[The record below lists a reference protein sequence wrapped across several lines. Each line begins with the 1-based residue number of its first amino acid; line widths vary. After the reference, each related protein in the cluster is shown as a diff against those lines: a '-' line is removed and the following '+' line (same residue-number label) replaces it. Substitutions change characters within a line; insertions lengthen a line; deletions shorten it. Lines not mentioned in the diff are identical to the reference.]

1 MRKKL
6 VRNSGVADTPDH
18 QSWIDL
24 SLDATVELSS
34 EDPSHPIEN
43 ALQAGL
49 SGQWMASSEGMQVI
63 RLCFDKP
70 RRIRRIALK
79 FVERDCERTQEF
91 AVLVGTHSAPEP
103 TEVIRQQ
110 WNFSPQGSTEELEN
124 FEVDFS
130 DVNVLELQIT
140 PDVSGGPTL
149 ATLSRWRV
157 A

>member
-1 MRKKL
+1 MRKKF
-6 VRNSGVADTPDH
+6 VRSSGVADTPDD

-34 EDPSHPIEN
+34 EDPLHPIEN
-43 ALQAGL
+43 ALQDGL
-49 SGQWMASSEGMQVI
+49 SGQWMASSEGMQFI

-70 RRIRRIALK
+70 RRIRRMVLE

-91 AVLVGTHSAPEP
+91 AILLVTQSAPKP

-110 WNFSPQGSTEELEN
+110 WNFSPQGSTEELEDYQ
-124 FEVDFS
+124 VDFS

-140 PDVSGGPTL
+140 PEVGGGPSR